1 MRTGFLFA
9 LLALLA
15 AAMLISAGCTSTPP
29 PNQTNTTVTTPA
41 GTGTPTASGTTVV
54 PTANVTGNMTPNGTV
69 TTPTFMNTTW
79 QWNALE
85 VGANRTM
92 INNSASYTV
101 VFRPNGTYAL
111 KADCN
116 NGAGNY
122 TVNGTALNL
131 SPAAVTLAFCGETS
145 KDQLYLTSLMHVTS
159 FDIDRMGNLILGL
172 EQPNNR
178 MIFSAPN
185 ATANISAPFVGA
197 NWRWVGSSGSS
208 TITVPNPAQY
218 TIAFNATG
226 TYYVKA
232 DCNVG
237 NGNYTLNGT
246 RLRINQGALTKA
258 YCGDNSLDRT
268 YLASLNRVTS
278 YIMDSQDRLVLIMIS
293 PNERLLFER
302 IR

>member
-1 MRTGFLFA
+1 MRTGSLLFA

-15 AAMLISAGCTSTPP
+15 AAMLLSAGCTSTPP
-29 PNQTNTTVTTPA
+29 TNQTNTTATTPA
-41 GTGTPTASGTTVV
+41 GNATTVM
-54 PTANVTGNMTPNGTV
+54 PTTNVTGNVTPNGTV
-69 TTPTFMNTTW
+69 TIPTFTNTTW

-85 VGANRTM
+85 VGANKTV

-131 SPAAVTLAFCGETS
+131 SPAAVTLAYCGEAS
-145 KDQLYLTSLMHVTS
+145 KDQLYLTSLMRATS
-159 FDIDRMGNLILGL
+159 YTIDRTGNLILAL

-178 MIFSAPN
+178 MVFSAAN
-185 ATANISAPFVGA
+185 ATANVSAPFVGA
-197 NWRWVGSSGSS
+197 NWRWVGTSGSS
-208 TITVPNPAQY
+208 TVTVPNPNQY

-226 TYYVKA
+226 TYAVKA

-237 NGNYTLNGT
+237 SGNYTLDGT
-246 RLRINQGALTKA
+246 KLRINQGALTKA
-258 YCGDNSLDRT
+258 YCGDASLDRT

-278 YIMDSQDRLVLIMIS
+278 YVMDSQDRLVLIMIS
-293 PNERLLFER
+293 PNERLLFEK
-302 IR
+302 IK

>member
-1 MRTGFLFA
+1 MRTGSLLLA

-15 AAMLISAGCTSTPP
+15 AAMLLSAGCTSTPP
-29 PNQTNTTVTTPA
+29 TNQTNTTATTPA
-41 GTGTPTASGTTVV
+41 GNATTVMPTTNV
-54 PTANVTGNMTPNGTV
+54 TANVTGNVTPNGTV
-69 TTPTFMNTTW
+69 TIPTFTNTTW

-85 VGANRTM
+85 VGANKTV

-131 SPAAVTLAFCGETS
+131 SPAAVTLAYCGEAS
-145 KDQLYLTSLMHVTS
+145 KDQLYLTSLMRATS
-159 FDIDRMGNLILGL
+159 YTIDRTGNLILTL

-178 MIFSAPN
+178 MVFSAPN

-197 NWRWVGSSGSS
+197 NWRWVGKSGAE
-208 TITVPNPAQY
+208 TITVPNPNQY

-226 TYYVKA
+226 TYAVKA

-237 NGNYTLNGT
+237 SGNYTLNGT
-246 RLRINQGALTKA
+246 KLRINQGALTKA

-268 YLASLNRVTS
+268 YLASLYRVTS

-302 IR
+302 IK